1 MEHKKSFIIAEIGVN
16 HNGDSAVGKEM
27 IDQAVW
33 AGADA
38 VKFQTFN
45 VKTNYHQANTTKS
58 KLEWAKSLS
67 LSVQEFIDLKEY
79 ADKNDIMFL
88 STPFDN
94 DSAVFL
100 NDLGVKIF
108 KVSSSGI
115 FEIPLL
121 KKIAEFGKP
130 VLLSTGM
137 AVEEDIKRAI
147 QVLEPCKLTLLY
159 CVSLYPAPYHTIDL
173 QKINTLR
180 SKFNLDVGYSDHSLG
195 IEIPIAAIAH
205 NATVIE
211 KHFKLDNYNCTDE
224 VVSLSPS
231 DFKIMIDSIRNVE
244 KSLGSGSMVISNEE
258 KKSKLKLTKGIYYRS
273 DKLKN
278 EIILEDDLVL
288 RKPAG
293 EIGIEKYSTIIG
305 KQLLLNVKADS
316 EVRLKDIGE

>member
-1 MEHKKSFIIAEIGVN
+1 MKHNKSFIIAEIGVN
-16 HNGDSAVGKEM
+16 HNGDSTVAKKM

-45 VKTNYHQANTTKS
+45 VKENYHQATTSKS
-58 KLEWAKSLS
+58 KLKWAKSLS
-67 LSVQEFIDLKEY
+67 LSEQEFIDLKEH

-94 DSAVFL
+94 NSALFL
-100 NDLGVKIF
+100 NDLGIQKF

-115 FEIPLL
+115 VEIPLL
-121 KKIAEFGKP
+121 KQIAEFGKP

-137 AVEEDIKRAI
+137 AVENDIKRAI
-147 QVLEPCKLTLLY
+147 QVLEPCKVTLLY

-173 QKINTLR
+173 NKINTLR
-180 SKFNLDVGYSDHSLG
+180 RIFDLDVGYSDHSLG
-195 IEIPIAAIAH
+195 IEISLAAIAC

-211 KHFKLDNYNCTDE
+211 KHLKLDGYNCPDE
-224 VVSLSPS
+224 EVSLPPN
-231 DFKIMIDSIRNVE
+231 DFKRMIDSIRNVE
-244 KSLGSGSMVISNEE
+244 KSLGSGSIVISNEE
-258 KKSKLKLTKGIYYRS
+258 KKSRLKLRKGIYYS
-273 DKLKN
+273 NDKLKN

-293 EIGIEKYSTIIG
+293 DIGIEKYLTIIG
-305 KQLLLNVKADS
+305 KKLLLNVKAGS